1 MQVYTNDLPFNIFKL
16 TIFFF
21 NKSLE
26 LVIIFLFD
34 ILKLNSYII
43 MKLFHVFNLVQMVN
57 YLQLEKEF
65 VKMAK
70 FVYMIYFMMEKEKII
85 NY

>member
-1 MQVYTNDLPFNIFKL
+1 MQVYINDLFFNLLKS

-43 MKLFHVFNLVQMVN
+43 MKLFPQIT
-57 YLQLEKEF
+57 EKSLH
-65 VKMAK
+65 K
-70 FVYMIYFMMEKEKII
+70 
-85 NY
+85 